1 MSTAFH
7 SNQRTRRETS
17 SLTLEDVRME
27 IRSQLRSVT
36 ADQLCSS
43 QEKVCRAGPPG
54 QKGEPGI
61 KGRRG
66 KKGLLVDVEICDSQ
80 ELVSINKRTLM

>member
-1 MSTAFH
+1 
-7 SNQRTRRETS
+7 
-17 SLTLEDVRME
+17 ME